1 MGAFLTRQGIYTFSL
16 KNGVLLRNKI
26 VVIIRESVQP
36 PMLDFPTLEKPT
48 LENPTQ
54 LNKDIL
60 TKEKPNTDL
69 IKYLFPSYP
78 FPNPS
83 PLEQGI
89 AAEPPERK
97 RMKQKQRYPKYR
109 LLCYAVERHF

>member
-1 MGAFLTRQGIYTFSL
+1 
-16 KNGVLLRNKI
+16 
-26 VVIIRESVQP
+26 
-36 PMLDFPTLEKPT
+36 MLEKPTLDYPTLEKPT

-83 PLEQGI
+83 PLG
-89 AAEPPERK
+89 A
-97 RMKQKQRYPKYR
+97 KQSGR
-109 LLCYAVERHF
+109 AVGMEKNGNGNIKILFVMLRSRTSFLRGGV

>member
-1 MGAFLTRQGIYTFSL
+1 
-16 KNGVLLRNKI
+16 
-26 VVIIRESVQP
+26 
-36 PMLDFPTLEKPT
+36 MLEKPTLDYPTLEKPT

-69 IKYLFPSYP
+69 IKYLFLSFP

-83 PLEQGI
+83 PLGQGI

-97 RMKQKQRYPKYR
+97 RMEQKRQYKEISFAMLRSR
-109 LLCYAVERHF
+109 TLFLRVEV

>member
-1 MGAFLTRQGIYTFSL
+1 
-16 KNGVLLRNKI
+16 
-26 VVIIRESVQP
+26 
-36 PMLDFPTLEKPT
+36 MLDFPT

-69 IKYLFPSYP
+69 IKYLFLSYP

-83 PLEQGI
+83 PFGVRYSGR
-89 AAEPPERK
+89 AAGTEKNGTEATI
-97 RMKQKQRYPKYR
+97 QNIVCHVTQ
-109 LLCYAVERHF
+109 

>member
-1 MGAFLTRQGIYTFSL
+1 MIYTFSL
-16 KNGVLLRNKI
+16 QNGVLLRNKT

-36 PMLDFPTLEKPT
+36 PMYDFPT

-78 FPNPS
+78 FPNHF
-83 PLEQGI
+83 PLGQGT

-97 RMKQKQRYPKYR
+97 RMEQKR
-109 LLCYAVERHF
+109 

>member
-1 MGAFLTRQGIYTFSL
+1 
-16 KNGVLLRNKI
+16 
-26 VVIIRESVQP
+26 
-36 PMLDFPTLEKPT
+36 MLDFPALDYPTLEKPT

-78 FPNPS
+78 FPNHF
-83 PLEQGI
+83 PLGQGTSSR
-89 AAEPPERK
+89 AAGTEKNGTEAVI
-97 RMKQKQRYPKYR
+97 QKISFTMLRSRTPFLR
-109 LLCYAVERHF
+109 VGV